1 MKYKHTLGPW
11 KAVDKRPNSPGF
23 SIFSGSQYIGF
34 VGDSDSKTNCAGNAH
49 LIAAAPEL
57 LDLLMRYRNETPI
70 NHQPHMIVHLVD
82 EIIAKIKGEGHEQT
96 QK

>member
-1 MKYKHTLGPW
+1 MKYKHTPGPW

-34 VGDSDSKTNCAGNAH
+34 IGDSDSKTNCAGNAH

-57 LDLLMRYRNETPI
+57 LEALEQIIDRWDTPLWKDATGTAEYI
-70 NHQPHMIVHLVD
+70 NAARKIVASV
-82 EIIAKIKGEGHEQT
+82 KG
-96 QK
+96 K